1 MPKTIKMPKFELEDI
16 EDSYTY
22 YVMILGLSEDIF
34 WNADISFV
42 LSVIENKSAFEGYVN
57 YTRYKEEQ
65 SRR

>member
-1 MPKTIKMPKFELEDI
+1 MPKFELEDI

-57 YTRYKEEQ
+57 YMRYKEE
-65 SRR
+65 SKR